1 MPGAIAGS
9 MAEAKWGVPEEIER
23 EALGRLDRELN
34 ETYQRFLV
42 RAVD

>member
-9 MAEAKWGVPEEIER
+9 MAEAKWGVLKWIKE

-34 ETYQRFLV
+34 ETYQWFFV
-42 RAVD
+42 GVAD

>member
-23 EALGRLDRELN
+23 EALGRLDKALLKTFESFTGR
-34 ETYQRFLV
+34 YPR
-42 RAVD
+42 